1 MSTNTFPPGDPVP
14 AVPEAA
20 ASGRVAA
27 IFAELREATGMPIV
41 NLVWR
46 HLATE
51 PGALEWTWAA
61 LGPLYRSGAV
71 LGEAMHLHER
81 MVLPAVAPWPRAALR
96 AAGIDAGAEAT
107 IAAVLASYDRGNS
120 VNLLAFTA
128 LLAHLDGRPAASS
141 PRIAGPPSPG
151 RALPPLVDLERA
163 DPFAADL
170 ALRLNRLGQP
180 AQGPI
185 LASLYRHLAHWPGYL
200 ALAWTLLEPLDRRG
214 ELAAAVAATR
224 AAAAAGA
231 GALLPAIPA
240 VPATAAD
247 RAFARGALEL
257 FLGHGIARM
266 TTIGRIL
273 MSAQPD

>member
-14 AVPEAA
+14 AIPEAA

-107 IAAVLASYDRGNS
+107 IAAVLASYDRGNRQPARLHGPAGAS
-120 VNLLAFTA
+120 GRAAWGFVSAYLRPAVA
-128 LLAHLDGRPAASS
+128 RPGAAAPGRP
-141 PRIAGPPSPG
+141 RAGRSVRRRPG
-151 RALPPLVDLERA
+151 
-163 DPFAADL
+163 
-170 ALRLNRLGQP
+170 
-180 AQGPI
+180 
-185 LASLYRHLAHWPGYL
+185 
-200 ALAWTLLEPLDRRG
+200 
-214 ELAAAVAATR
+214 VAAQPPG
-224 AAAAAGA
+224 AAGA
-231 GALLPAIPA
+231 GADPGQPLPPPRPLAGLPGAGLDPAGAARPPGRTGGRGGGDARGRGGRAARCCPIPA
-240 VPATAAD
+240 VPAG
-247 RAFARGALEL
+247 RPAFARGPSNSS
-257 FLGHGIARM
+257 
-266 TTIGRIL
+266 
-273 MSAQPD
+273 SATASRG